1 MVNQLNSEKNV
12 LKNFNLK
19 AVKCSDVTIEPLV
32 VDLGMINLVVMVV
45 ETLKTLE
52 TPLIRTSAG

>member
-12 LKNFNLK
+12 LKNLN
-19 AVKCSDVTIEPLV
+19 AVKCFDVTIEPLV